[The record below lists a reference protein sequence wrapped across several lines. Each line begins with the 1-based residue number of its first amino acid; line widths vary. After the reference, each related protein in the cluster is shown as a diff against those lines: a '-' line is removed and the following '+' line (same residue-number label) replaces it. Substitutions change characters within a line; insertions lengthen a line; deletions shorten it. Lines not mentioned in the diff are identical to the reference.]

1 MYYLLPV
8 VSPKSTHFVNV
19 LVRFWLEPVL
29 AIVHVGPILK
39 KQTTDNVSFENSKVL
54 VCSIYMHRMTVKDR
68 ILFTIM
74 RIAWPSSGPKKSV
87 QMLFWYTL
95 WLSGTF
101 FFFGALKRTLF
112 FEASVLGL
120 EVLIFAELFW
130 LVHAWTYGHD
140 LECTQ
145 IEKAQV

>member
-101 FFFGALKRTLF
+101 FFSELWNEHFFLRPRFWALKSWFLPNCSGWF
-112 FEASVLGL
+112 M
-120 EVLIFAELFW
+120 
-130 LVHAWTYGHD
+130 HGHTD
-140 LECTQ
+140 M
-145 IEKAQV
+145 IWNAHR